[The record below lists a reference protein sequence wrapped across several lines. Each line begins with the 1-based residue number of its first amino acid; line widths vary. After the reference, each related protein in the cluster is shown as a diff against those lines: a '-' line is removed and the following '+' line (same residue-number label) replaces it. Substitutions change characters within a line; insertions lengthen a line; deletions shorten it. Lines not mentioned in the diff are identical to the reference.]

1 MKLKKSILVLGLFN
15 LFLFVTNIGIAGSI
29 LGTYEQV
36 TVSKPKAVKISAD
49 NVKIV
54 KDTKETKKI
63 WVKNFL
69 SDDIYAVR
77 HTSNE
82 DTEIYVIPEQN
93 TKQYNVKSGCI
104 VYSEDRIILSIDNKN
119 DCRGINSEDYKDVK
133 IGSGGIKAGDVSISP
148 SGVST
153 SGVKIGKDGVKVSGE
168 ILKGIQYI
176 GEKVD

>member
-1 MKLKKSILVLGLFN
+1 MGLFN

-29 LGTYEQV
+29 LGTYKQV
-36 TVSKPKAVKISAD
+36 TVSKPKAVKINSN

-104 VYSEDRIILSIDNKN
+104 VYLEDRIVLSIDNKN
-119 DCRGINSEDYKDVK
+119 DCRGISSEDYKDVK
-133 IGSGGIKAGDVSISP
+133 IGSGGIKAGDVSVSS
-148 SGVST
+148 SGIST
-153 SGVKIGKDGVKVSGE
+153 SDVKVGKDGIKVSGE
-168 ILKGIQYI
+168 VLKGIQYI
-176 GEKVD
+176 GEKID

>member
-1 MKLKKSILVLGLFN
+1 MKLKKNIIVLVIFS
-15 LFLFVTNIGIAGSI
+15 LFLFVANTGMAGSI

-36 TVSKPKAVKISAD
+36 TISKPKAVKINTN

-69 SDDIYAVR
+69 SDDIYAIM
-77 HTSNE
+77 HTSSE

-119 DCRGINSEDYKDVK
+119 DCRGLNSEDYKDVR
-133 IGSGGIKAGDVSISP
+133 IGSGGIKAGDVNISS

-153 SGVKIGKDGVKVSGE
+153 SGAKVGKGGVEVSGE
-168 ILKGIQYI
+168 VLKGIQYI
-176 GEKVD
+176 GDKVD

>member
-1 MKLKKSILVLGLFN
+1 M
-15 LFLFVTNIGIAGSI
+15 
-29 LGTYEQV
+29 
-36 TVSKPKAVKISAD
+36 
-49 NVKIV
+49 
-54 KDTKETKKI
+54 
-63 WVKNFL
+63 KNFL

-82 DTEIYVIPEQN
+82 DTEIYVIPEQK
-93 TKQYNVKSGCI
+93 TKQYSVKSGCI

-153 SGVKIGKDGVKVSGE
+153 SGVKVGKDGVKVSGE
-168 ILKGIQYI
+168 VLKGIQYI
-176 GEKVD
+176 GEKID